1 MARIK
6 MVDEEEAK
14 GKIKEV
20 YDAIL
25 SKEPHVP
32 GILKIFSVRPDLL
45 EKMVGIHYTLMG
57 SGSLLS
63 PELRNYI
70 ALTVSVV
77 NSCDYCYESYVY
89 TLRELLA
96 KTDEEIDDIIENFA
110 ECDLDMKTIMAV
122 NFARKATEQ
131 PTFVTDEDIERL
143 RKVGFR
149 DEEIL
154 EIATLMGYFNM
165 INRIVDALGLK
176 PEEY

>member
-77 NSCDYCYESYVY
+77 NSCDYCYESYVHA
-89 TLRELLA
+89 LRQLG
-96 KTDEEIDDIIENFA
+96 KTDEEIDNIIENFA
-110 ECDLDMKTIMAV
+110 ECDLDKKTIMAV